1 MGAQTKVLQ
10 KGKITIPAKIRER
23 LGISEGDYLRLEIVG
38 NKLVLLRGP
47 YKGTCQTRI
56 KKGCSDQS
64 GEETLEDQKMRFVD
78 ANVFIYILVKSP
90 REAYE
95 TSRQILQRI
104 ESGEETI
111 TNTAVIQEV
120 VDWLEYNNRKREVK
134 SFITAINSYL
144 TMNKINIT
152 WDDMLAALDDMEKH
166 DIDFVDALTLQ
177 TMKKNNTKEIYSNDK
192 DFDRIKWIKR
202 IWE

>member
-1 MGAQTKVLQ
+1 
-10 KGKITIPAKIRER
+10 
-23 LGISEGDYLRLEIVG
+23 
-38 NKLVLLRGP
+38 
-47 YKGTCQTRI
+47 
-56 KKGCSDQS
+56 
-64 GEETLEDQKMRFVD
+64 MRFVD

-144 TMNKINIT
+144 TMNKINT
-152 WDDMLAALDDMEKH
+152 ALDDMEKH